1 MSETFAASVHCICGG
16 VTISADSI
24 KPHVGA
30 CHCKTCRQWGG
41 GPFMELNCG
50 SDVTITGNENIQIF
64 DSSEWAERGFCKNC
78 GTHLFYR
85 LKGTQEHMV
94 PVGLFDD
101 SLNVKFHNQVFI
113 DEKPS
118 YYSFADDTEKLTGE
132 ELFAKFAPP
141 EN

>member
-1 MSETFAASVHCICGG
+1 MSETFAASVHCLCNA
-16 VTISADSI
+16 VNISADTI
-24 KPHVGA
+24 QPHVGA
-30 CHCKTCRQWGG
+30 CHCKTCRTWGG

-50 SDVTITGNENIQIF
+50 ANVEIAGDEHLKIY

-85 LKGTQEHMV
+85 LKGTGEHMI
-94 PVGLFDD
+94 PVGLFSDEAA
-101 SLNVKFHNQVFI
+101 LEFGTEVFI

-118 YYSFADDTEKLTGE
+118 YYSFAEATEKLTGE

-141 EN
+141 E

>member
-1 MSETFAASVHCICGG
+1 
-16 VTISADSI
+16 
-24 KPHVGA
+24 
-30 CHCKTCRQWGG
+30 
-41 GPFMELNCG
+41 MELNCG
-50 SDVTITGNENIQIF
+50 SDVTISGNENIQIF

-101 SLNVKFHNQVFI
+101 SLNVKFYNQVFI

>member
-1 MSETFAASVHCICGG
+1 MSDTFSSTVQCLCKKI
-16 VTISADSI
+16 TLKADAI

-30 CHCKTCRQWGG
+30 CHCKTCRKWGG

-50 SDVTITGNENIQIF
+50 ADVEVEGAEHLQIF
-64 DSSEWAERGFCKNC
+64 DSSEWAERGFCNKC

-94 PVGLFDD
+94 PVGLFSDD
-101 SLNVKFHNQVFI
+101 ANIEFGSQVFI
-113 DEKPS
+113 DEKPA

-141 EN
+141 E